1 MNLSPHWHFDWLMS
15 ISKDH
20 MNVRECNFAQEF
32 NCQSQLSWR
41 KNALALRCLSA
52 SAHRSAQPCNTF
64 NIGWTHWKGIRN
76 ESRNRTG
83 PEHSASTNTVRLFSD
98 GLVSVSLFALGTW
111 TQAPY
116 TRAVVPGH
124 TPMHTSTSPPGHI
137 ATSWKRSFYHFC
149 RKYRV
154 FFYTLPPLKS

>member
-64 NIGWTHWKGIRN
+64 NIGSKHIG
-76 ESRNRTG
+76 
-83 PEHSASTNTVRLFSD
+83 
-98 GLVSVSLFALGTW
+98 SVSEINLLWRHLNAGSVHPSSGSRTHSNADLNLSSRAYCHVLKKIFLSFLSQIQGVFLHFASPKKLEDGRPRLGE
-111 TQAPY
+111 
-116 TRAVVPGH
+116 
-124 TPMHTSTSPPGHI
+124 STL
-137 ATSWKRSFYHFC
+137 T
-149 RKYRV
+149 
-154 FFYTLPPLKS
+154 